1 MENERTLMQRGQTHF
16 TELCGLVEGK
26 PFTDIPKL
34 VSRHNLSYGA
44 LAYKDGCDMVDVN
57 YKSICTSLC
66 NEDGHIFVS
75 GETEVYDDN
84 GKPIGSCYFD

>member
-16 TELCGLVEGK
+16 TELCGLVGGK

-44 LAYKDGCDMVDVN
+44 LAYTDGCDMVDVN

-75 GETEVYDDN
+75 GETEVYDDD
-84 GKPIGSCYFD
+84 GKPIGRCYFD

>member
-16 TELCGLVEGK
+16 TELCGLVDGK

-34 VSRHNLSYGA
+34 VKEHNLSYGA
-44 LAYKDGCDMVDVN
+44 LTYVDGCDMVDVN
-57 YKSICTSLC
+57 YKSIGACLHY
-66 NEDGHIFVS
+66 NVGHILVS
-75 GETEVYDDN
+75 GLAEVYDDD

>member
-16 TELCGLVEGK
+16 TELCGLVGGK

-44 LAYKDGCDMVDVN
+44 LAYTDGCDMVDVN

-75 GETEVYDDN
+75 GETEVYDDD

>member
-44 LAYKDGCDMVDVN
+44 LAYVNGCDMVDVN
-57 YKSICTSLC
+57 YKSICASLC

-75 GETEVYDDN
+75 GETEVYDDD